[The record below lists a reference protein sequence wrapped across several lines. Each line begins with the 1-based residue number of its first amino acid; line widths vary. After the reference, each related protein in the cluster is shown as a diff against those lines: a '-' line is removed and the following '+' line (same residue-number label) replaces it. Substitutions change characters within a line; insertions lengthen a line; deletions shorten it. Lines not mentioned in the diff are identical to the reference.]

1 MAILFLQVAL
11 QLTQQLHIT
20 DKGKQNYRIKV
31 IFVIGST
38 PPPQL
43 AVCRYLTL
51 IAELCGVDVQLLKL
65 LLELVEVSLQPGVLQ
80 LDLVQLTLEQL
91 VIFCHLLIVV
101 KKLTIGLIQPY
112 QKKEDTLMLRCALM
126 RILHLHASSPVLLIT
141 QSAAFSNSGPV
152 LFFLQSHPQ
161 LLLFHCFLQVL

>member
-20 DKGKQNYRIKV
+20 DKGKQDYRIKV
-31 IFVIGST
+31 NFVLGST

-43 AVCRYLTL
+43 AGCRYLTL

-80 LDLVQLTLEQL
+80 LDLIQLTLEQF
-91 VIFCHLLIVV
+91 VILCQLFIVV
-101 KKLTIGLIQPY
+101 KELTIGLIQPS
-112 QKKEDTLMLRCALM
+112 KKKTC
-126 RILHLHASSPVLLIT
+126 
-141 QSAAFSNSGPV
+141 
-152 LFFLQSHPQ
+152 
-161 LLLFHCFLQVL
+161 C

>member
-1 MAILFLQVAL
+1 MAL
-11 QLTQQLHIT
+11 Q

-31 IFVIGST
+31 NFVIGST

-91 VIFCHLLIVV
+91 VILCQLLIVV

-112 QKKEDTLMLRCALM
+112 KKKDTLMLRCALM